1 MSMSLA
7 ALLKQDSSFIP
18 SRCKRDA
25 VSAPSQPQENQ
36 RFCVGRDDRTGDSSR
51 NVSPAP
57 PALFILPS
65 ERQKVTS
72 AVASPCCE
80 VRGYIRKLVITRHSS
95 QADSA
100 GPSIG
105 AA

>member
-1 MSMSLA
+1 MSLA

-51 NVSPAP
+51 NLSPAP
-57 PALFILPS
+57 PRSLHPALGEAEGHFRSGFSLLRGQGLHQKASDNPPFI
-65 ERQKVTS
+65 
-72 AVASPCCE
+72 AS
-80 VRGYIRKLVITRHSS
+80 
-95 QADSA
+95 
-100 GPSIG
+100 
-105 AA
+105 